1 MTVQI
6 LEPATTIPRNPKTTA
21 SGHRVLWR
29 GTIKV
34 FVSLRPAVIET
45 APRPWQG
52 RVLPL
57 NHGRAIVLIL
67 FKCMGIRRKMHMF
80 LKPFNQRDWML
91 FKNTVE
97 CAR

>member
-34 FVSLRPAVIET
+34 FVSLGPAVIET
-45 APRPWQG
+45 APPPWQG

-67 FKCMGIRRKMHMF
+67 FKCMGKRGKVPLF
-80 LKPFNQRDWML
+80 FQAFKPGDLKVFQ
-91 FKNTVE
+91 NTVE